1 VTAEEIRALKRTSG
15 YTYKQ
20 LSELSGVPL
29 GTVQKILNGETK
41 APRRKTLEALEK
53 VLLSEAAPHAEP
65 AAFEEQI
72 DTGALYESALREST
86 PAYQAKPTGNTF
98 IRTASDRPW
107 LNKKQ
112 GEYTLDDYYAIPD
125 EYRVELI
132 DGVIYDM
139 SAPKSKHQL
148 LAGLIHH
155 QLADYVEEH
164 DGPCVPIV
172 SPVDVQL
179 DCDDKTMV
187 QPDVL
192 IVCDRDKFQRGVIFG
207 APDFV
212 VEILSKSTSR
222 KDLGIKYHKYLDA
235 GVNEYWV
242 VYPDKKKVVVHDLA
256 GIREGL
262 SPLPEIYG
270 EEAKVPVRIYGGACK
285 VDFGRIYKRMAFL
298 YEKEAQEQ
306 QEAQEQGGGED

>member
-53 VLLSEAAPHAEP
+53 VLLSEAATYVEP
-65 AAFEEQI
+65 
-72 DTGALYESALREST
+72 G
-86 PAYQAKPTGNTF
+86 P
-98 IRTASDRPW
+98 DRPW
-107 LNKKQ
+107 MTKKQ